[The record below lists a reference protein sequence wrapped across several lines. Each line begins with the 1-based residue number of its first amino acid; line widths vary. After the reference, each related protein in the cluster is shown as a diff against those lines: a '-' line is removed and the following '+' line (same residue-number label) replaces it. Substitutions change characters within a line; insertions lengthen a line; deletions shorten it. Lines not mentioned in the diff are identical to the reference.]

1 MKKHNT
7 NFLNYLSFL
16 IKVLILVSISLSTI
30 ADENQIGLVSE
41 INGDAIAIKDNLD
54 ERDLGIFDPIFS
66 NEEIF
71 VTQNSSLVLQFND
84 NTSIIMK
91 ELTSLNVS
99 EFENSKLNPQF
110 RLKILKGNV
119 IIESGSI
126 AKNKNGEMEVS
137 VKTSTLGLR
146 GTRVN
151 AGLNEKDEL
160 NISLGDDNFGSTGLI
175 EITNSGKKEKIVS
188 QDQIY
193 KISKGKMSSKD
204 KSTREINEEK
214 LANETFVNSS
224 TINEDKIEMQ
234 LISKLAN
241 GKIDDLNN
249 DDLINISDV
258 EELKNQ
264 ILNKKKKE
272 VQFIIDNTKKENSEF
287 LSNIINKSDE
297 KNTGEIIEKIIDN
310 KENLLEGVIEDLSD
324 KNNKF
329 LTTSDF
335 NGVGFIKEKI
345 FKTIVA
351 NETDKSAFILSKV
364 MFKSDDETISL
375 IINNTIEK
383 NNNNE
388 SKLSLKLI
396 SEFSENNPQKYEI
409 FSQNNQDQISKLVTS
424 AIDQAASNQEDVNLI
439 TKVISES
446 NEKINNIIIEEVI
459 KNSIND
465 KQTLSAKVLG
475 LISEIN
481 PNKIDDFDDENK
493 KNIMFQTNEVASK
506 QEQGLLNDEIDL
518 SSVVASIIINTDNKT
533 STLMIDSLSNF
544 LDDSNSKLSLK
555 VVKNLTKFENF
566 EDKLNIIS
574 NQTVI
579 DEGNVKKLIENAIKE
594 IGSESDIKIFKK
606 IVIDDDNNFITN
618 LIIDIGNEGDISQE
632 IKVIKILDEIIK
644 KDPIKV
650 KNIIKDNKEKE
661 IIKKITQPKKPKT
674 IKKIIII
681 YPKNISPN

>member
-7 NFLNYLSFL
+7 NFLNYFSFL
-16 IKVLILVSISLSTI
+16 IKVLFFISISLAAISE
-30 ADENQIGLVSE
+30 ENQIGLVSE
-41 INGDAIAIKDNLD
+41 INGDAIAINDNLD
-54 ERDLGIFDPIFS
+54 ERDLSIFDPIFL

-71 VTQNSSLVLQFND
+71 VTQNSSVVLQFND

-151 AGLNEKDEL
+151 ADLNEKNGL
-160 NISLGDDNFGSTGLI
+160 NISLGEDNFGNTGLI
-175 EITNSGKKEKIVS
+175 EFISGSQKEKITS
-188 QDQIY
+188 QDQMYEI
-193 KISKGKMSSKD
+193 SKD
-204 KSTREINEEK
+204 KISSREKTTVEKYVEK

-249 DDLINISDV
+249 DGLINISDV
-258 EELKNQ
+258 EELKNK

-287 LSNIINKSDE
+287 LSSVINKSDE
-297 KNTGEIIEKIIDN
+297 KNTGEVLEKIIDN

-335 NGVGFIKEKI
+335 NGAGFIKEKI

-351 NETDKSAFILSKV
+351 KETDKSAFILSKV
-364 MFKSDDETISL
+364 MAKSDNETISL

-383 NNNNE
+383 KNNNE

-396 SEFSENNPQKYEI
+396 AEFSENNPQKYEI
-409 FSQNNQDQISKLVTS
+409 FSQSNQGQISKLVTS
-424 AIDQAASNQEDVNLI
+424 AIDQASTNQEDVNLI

-446 NEKINNIIIEEVI
+446 NEEINNIIIEEVI
-459 KNSIND
+459 KNSIKD

-481 PNKIDDFDDENK
+481 PNKIDNLNDENK
-493 KNIMFQTNEVASK
+493 KNIMFKTNEVAFD
-506 QEQGLLNDEIDL
+506 QDQGLLNDEIDL
-518 SSVVASIIINTDNKT
+518 SGIVANIIMNTELNT
-533 STLMIDSLSNF
+533 STQMIDSLSNF
-544 LDDSNSKLSLK
+544 LDDSNSKLSLS
-555 VVKNLTKFENF
+555 VVKNLSKYENF
-566 EDKLNIIS
+566 DDKLEIIS
-574 NQTVI
+574 DKSVI
-579 DEGNVKKLIENAIKE
+579 DAGNVKKLIENAINE
-594 IGSESDIKIFKK
+594 ISSQSGINIFKK
-606 IVIDDDNNFITN
+606 IVIDNNDFITDI
-618 LIIDIGNEGDISQE
+618 IIDIGNEGDKSNE

-644 KDPIKV
+644 EDPIKV
-650 KNIIKDNKEKE
+650 QKIIKDNKEKK
-661 IIKKITQPKKPKT
+661 IIKKIIKPKKPKV
-674 IKKIIII
+674 IKEIPEI
-681 YPKNISPN
+681 YPIDVSPN

>member
-7 NFLNYLSFL
+7 NFLNYFSFL
-16 IKVLILVSISLSTI
+16 IKVLFFISISLPSI
-30 ADENQIGLVSE
+30 SEENQIGLVSE
-41 INGDAIAIKDNLD
+41 INGDAIAINDNLD
-54 ERDLGIFDPIFS
+54 ERELNIFDPIFL

-71 VTQNSSLVLQFND
+71 VIQDSSLVLQFND

-137 VKTSTLGLR
+137 IKTSTLGLR

-151 AGLNEKDEL
+151 ADLNKKGEL
-160 NISLGDDNFGSTGLI
+160 NISLGEDNFGNIGVI
-175 EITNSGKKEKIVS
+175 EFTSGSQKEKITS
-188 QDQIY
+188 QDQMYEI
-193 KISKGKMSSKD
+193 SKD
-204 KSTREINEEK
+204 KISSREKTTVEKYVEK
-214 LANETFVNSS
+214 LAYETFVNSS

-249 DDLINISDV
+249 DGLINISDV
-258 EELKNQ
+258 EELKNK

-287 LSNIINKSDE
+287 LSSVINKSDE
-297 KNTGEIIEKIIDN
+297 KNTGEVLEKIIDN

-335 NGVGFIKEKI
+335 NGAGFIKEKI
-345 FKTIVA
+345 FKNIVA
-351 NETDKSAFILSKV
+351 KETDKSAFILSKV
-364 MFKSDDETISL
+364 MAKSDDETISL

-383 NNNNE
+383 KNNNE

-396 SEFSENNPQKYEI
+396 AEFSENNPQKYEI
-409 FSQNNQDQISKLVTS
+409 FSQSNQGQISKLVTS
-424 AIDQAASNQEDVNLI
+424 AIDQASTNQEDVNLI

-446 NEKINNIIIEEVI
+446 NEEINNIIIEEVI
-459 KNSIND
+459 KNSIKD

-481 PNKIDDFDDENK
+481 PNKIDNLNDENK
-493 KNIMFQTNEVASK
+493 KNIMFKTNEVAFN
-506 QEQGLLNDEIDL
+506 QDQGLLNDEIDL
-518 SSVVASIIINTDNKT
+518 SGIVANIIMNTELNT
-533 STLMIDSLSNF
+533 STQMIDSLSNF
-544 LDDSNSKLSLK
+544 LDDINSKLSLS
-555 VVKNLTKFENF
+555 VVKNLAKYENF
-566 EDKLNIIS
+566 DDKLEIIS
-574 NQTVI
+574 DKSVI
-579 DEGNVKKLIENAIKE
+579 DAGNVKKLIENAIKK
-594 IGSESDIKIFKK
+594 ISSQSGINIFKK
-606 IVIDDDNNFITN
+606 IVIDNNDFITDI
-618 LIIDIGNEGDISQE
+618 IIDIGNEGNKSNE

-644 KDPIKV
+644 EDPIKV
-650 KNIIKDNKEKE
+650 QKIIKDNKEKK
-661 IIKKITQPKKPKT
+661 IIKKIIKPKKPKV
-674 IKKIIII
+674 IKEIPEI
-681 YPKNISPN
+681 YPIDVSPN

>member
-7 NFLNYLSFL
+7 NFLNYFSFL
-16 IKVLILVSISLSTI
+16 IKVLFFISISLAAISE
-30 ADENQIGLVSE
+30 ENQIGLVSE
-41 INGDAIAIKDNLD
+41 INGDAIAINDNLD
-54 ERDLGIFDPIFS
+54 ERDLSIFDPIFL

-71 VTQNSSLVLQFND
+71 VTQNSSVVLQFND

-151 AGLNEKDEL
+151 ADLNEKNGL
-160 NISLGDDNFGSTGLI
+160 NISLGEDNFGNTGLI
-175 EITNSGKKEKIVS
+175 EFISGSQKEKITS
-188 QDQIY
+188 QDQMYEI
-193 KISKGKMSSKD
+193 SKD
-204 KSTREINEEK
+204 KISSREKTTVEKYVEK

-249 DDLINISDV
+249 DGLINISDV
-258 EELKNQ
+258 EELKNK

-287 LSNIINKSDE
+287 LSSIINKSDE
-297 KNTGEIIEKIIDN
+297 KNTGEVLEKIIDN

-335 NGVGFIKEKI
+335 NGAGFIKEKI

-351 NETDKSAFILSKV
+351 KETDKSAFILSKV
-364 MFKSDDETISL
+364 MAKSDNETISL

-383 NNNNE
+383 KNNNE

-396 SEFSENNPQKYEI
+396 AEFSENNPQKYEI
-409 FSQNNQDQISKLVTS
+409 FSQSNQGQISKLVTS
-424 AIDQAASNQEDVNLI
+424 AIDQASTNQEDVNLI

-446 NEKINNIIIEEVI
+446 NEEINNIIIEEVI
-459 KNSIND
+459 KNSIKD

-481 PNKIDDFDDENK
+481 PNKIDNLNDENK
-493 KNIMFQTNEVASK
+493 KNIMFKTNEVAFD
-506 QEQGLLNDEIDL
+506 QDQGLLNDEIDL
-518 SSVVASIIINTDNKT
+518 SGIVANIIMNTELNT
-533 STLMIDSLSNF
+533 STQMIDSLSNF
-544 LDDSNSKLSLK
+544 LDDSNSKLSLS
-555 VVKNLTKFENF
+555 VVKNLSKYENF
-566 EDKLNIIS
+566 DDKLEIIS
-574 NQTVI
+574 DKSVI
-579 DEGNVKKLIENAIKE
+579 DAGNVKKLIENAINE
-594 IGSESDIKIFKK
+594 ISSQSGINIFKK
-606 IVIDDDNNFITN
+606 IVIDNNDFITDI
-618 LIIDIGNEGDISQE
+618 IIDIGNEGDKSNE

-644 KDPIKV
+644 EDPIKV
-650 KNIIKDNKEKE
+650 QKIIKDNKEKK
-661 IIKKITQPKKPKT
+661 IIKKIIKPKKPKV
-674 IKKIIII
+674 IKEIPEI
-681 YPKNISPN
+681 YPIDVSPN

>member
-7 NFLNYLSFL
+7 NFLNYFSFL
-16 IKVLILVSISLSTI
+16 IKVLFFISISLTAISE
-30 ADENQIGLVSE
+30 ENQIGLVSE
-41 INGDAIAIKDNLD
+41 INGDAIAINDNLD
-54 ERDLGIFDPIFS
+54 ERDLSIFDPIFL

-126 AKNKNGEMEVS
+126 AKNKNGEMEVL

-151 AGLNEKDEL
+151 TDLNKKDEL
-160 NISLGDDNFGSTGLI
+160 NISLGEDNFGNTGII
-175 EITNSGKKEKIVS
+175 EITDNGKKEKITS
-188 QDQIY
+188 QDQVYAILKD
-193 KISKGKMSSKD
+193 KISSRE
-204 KSTREINEEK
+204 KSTVEKNVEK

-249 DDLINISDV
+249 DGLINISDV

-287 LSNIINKSDE
+287 LSSVINKSDE
-297 KNTGEIIEKIIDN
+297 KNTGEVLEKIIDN
-310 KENLLEGVIEDLSD
+310 KENLLEGVIENLSD

-335 NGVGFIKEKI
+335 NGAGFIKEKI

-351 NETDKSAFILSKV
+351 KETDKSAFILSKV
-364 MFKSDDETISL
+364 MAKSDDETISL

-396 SEFSENNPQKYEI
+396 AEFSENNPQKYEI
-409 FSQNNQDQISKLVTS
+409 FSQSNQSQISKLVTS
-424 AIDQAASNQEDVNLI
+424 AIDQASTNQEDVNLI

-446 NEKINNIIIEEVI
+446 NEEINNIIIEEVI
-459 KNSIND
+459 KNSIKD

-481 PNKIDDFDDENK
+481 PNKIDNFNDENK
-493 KNIMFQTNEVASK
+493 KNIMFKTNEVAFN
-506 QEQGLLNDEIDL
+506 QDQGLLNDEIDL
-518 SSVVASIIINTDNKT
+518 SGIVANIIINTEFNT
-533 STLMIDSLSNF
+533 STQMIDSLSNF

-555 VVKNLTKFENF
+555 VVKNLTKYENF
-566 EDKLNIIS
+566 EDKLEIIS
-574 NQTVI
+574 DQTVI
-579 DEGNVKKLIENAIKE
+579 DAGNVKKLIANAIKE
-594 IGSESDIKIFKK
+594 ISDESEINMFKK
-606 IVIDDDNNFITN
+606 IVIDDDNDFLIN
-618 LIIDIGNEGDISQE
+618 LIIDIGNEGDNSNE

-644 KDPIKV
+644 KDPIK
-650 KNIIKDNKEKE
+650 IIKIIEDNKEKE
-661 IIKKITQPKKPKT
+661 IIKKIIKINKPKV
-674 IKKIIII
+674 IKKIKEI
-681 YPKNISPN
+681 YPIDVSPN

>member
-7 NFLNYLSFL
+7 NFLNYFSFL
-16 IKVLILVSISLSTI
+16 IKVLFFISISLPAISE
-30 ADENQIGLVSE
+30 ENQIGLVSE
-41 INGDAIAIKDNLD
+41 INGDAIAINDNLD
-54 ERDLGIFDPIFS
+54 ERDLSIFDPIFS

-71 VTQNSSLVLQFND
+71 ATQNSSLVLQFND

-110 RLKILKGNV
+110 KLKILKGNV
-119 IIESGSI
+119 IIESGLI

-137 VKTSTLGLR
+137 IKTSTLGLR
-146 GTRVN
+146 GTRIN
-151 AGLNEKDEL
+151 ADLNEKNGL
-160 NISLGDDNFGSTGLI
+160 NISLGEDNFGNTGII
-175 EITNSGKKEKIVS
+175 EITNNGKKKKITS
-188 QDQIY
+188 QDQMY
-193 KISKGKMSSKD
+193 EISKDEISSRE
-204 KSTREINEEK
+204 KSTVEKDIEK

-234 LISKLAN
+234 LISKLAK
-241 GKIDDLNN
+241 GKIEDLNN
-249 DDLINISDV
+249 DGLINISDV

-272 VQFIIDNTKKENSEF
+272 VQFIINNTRKENSEF
-287 LSNIINKSDE
+287 LSSVINKSDE
-297 KNTGEIIEKIIDN
+297 KNTGEALEKIIDN

-335 NGVGFIKEKI
+335 NGAGFIKEKI

-351 NETDKSAFILSKV
+351 KETDKSAFILSKV
-364 MFKSDDETISL
+364 MSKSDDETISL
-375 IINNTIEK
+375 IISNTIEK

-409 FSQNNQDQISKLVTS
+409 FSQSNQDQISKLITS
-424 AIDQAASNQEDVNLI
+424 AIDQAASNEEDVNLI

-446 NEKINNIIIEEVI
+446 NEEINNIIIDEVI
-459 KNSIND
+459 KNSIKD
-465 KQTLSAKVLG
+465 KQTLSAKVFG

-481 PNKIDDFDDENK
+481 PNKIDNFNDENK

-518 SSVVASIIINTDNKT
+518 SDVVSKIIINTDNKT
-533 STLMIDSLSNF
+533 STQMIDSLGNF

-566 EDKLNIIS
+566 EDKLKIIS

-579 DEGNVKKLIENAIKE
+579 DAGNVKKLIEKAIKE
-594 IGSESDIKIFKK
+594 IDFESDMEIFKK
-606 IVIDDDNNFITN
+606 IVIDDDDDFLIN
-618 LIIDIGNEGDISQE
+618 LIIKIGNEGNKSDE

-644 KDPIKV
+644 KDPIKIV
-650 KNIIKDNKEKE
+650 KIIEDNKEKE
-661 IIKKITQPKKPKT
+661 IIKKIIKTKKPKI
-674 IKKIIII
+674 IKKIKEI
-681 YPKNISPN
+681 YPIDVSPN

>member
-7 NFLNYLSFL
+7 NFLNYFSFL
-16 IKVLILVSISLSTI
+16 IKVLFFISISLAAISE
-30 ADENQIGLVSE
+30 ENQIGLVSE
-41 INGDAIAIKDNLD
+41 INGDAIAINDNLD
-54 ERDLGIFDPIFS
+54 ERDLSIFDPIFL

-71 VTQNSSLVLQFND
+71 VTQNSSVVLQFND

-151 AGLNEKDEL
+151 ADLNEKNGL
-160 NISLGDDNFGSTGLI
+160 NISLGEDNFGNTGLI
-175 EITNSGKKEKIVS
+175 EFISGSQKEKITS
-188 QDQIY
+188 QDQMYEI
-193 KISKGKMSSKD
+193 SKD
-204 KSTREINEEK
+204 KISSREKTTVEKYVEK

-249 DDLINISDV
+249 DGLINISDV
-258 EELKNQ
+258 EELKNK

-272 VQFIIDNTKKENSEF
+272 VKFIIDNTKKENSEF
-287 LSNIINKSDE
+287 LSSIINKSDE
-297 KNTGEIIEKIIDN
+297 KNTGEVLEKIIDN

-335 NGVGFIKEKI
+335 NGAGFIKEKI

-351 NETDKSAFILSKV
+351 KETDKSAFILSKV
-364 MFKSDDETISL
+364 MAKSDNETISL

-383 NNNNE
+383 KNNNE

-396 SEFSENNPQKYEI
+396 AEFSENNPQKYEI
-409 FSQNNQDQISKLVTS
+409 FSQSNQGQISKLVTS
-424 AIDQAASNQEDVNLI
+424 AIDQASTNQEDVNLI

-446 NEKINNIIIEEVI
+446 NEEINNIIIEEVI
-459 KNSIND
+459 KNSIKD

-481 PNKIDDFDDENK
+481 PNKIDNLNDENK
-493 KNIMFQTNEVASK
+493 KNIMFKTNEVAFD
-506 QEQGLLNDEIDL
+506 QDQGLLNDEIDL
-518 SSVVASIIINTDNKT
+518 SGIVANIIMNTELNT
-533 STLMIDSLSNF
+533 STQMIDSLSNF
-544 LDDSNSKLSLK
+544 LDDSNSKLSLS
-555 VVKNLTKFENF
+555 VVKNLSKYENF
-566 EDKLNIIS
+566 DDKLEIIS
-574 NQTVI
+574 DKSVI
-579 DEGNVKKLIENAIKE
+579 DAGNVKKLIENAINE
-594 IGSESDIKIFKK
+594 ISSQSGINIFKK
-606 IVIDDDNNFITN
+606 IVIDNNDFITDI
-618 LIIDIGNEGDISQE
+618 IIDIGNEGDKSNE

-644 KDPIKV
+644 EDPIKV
-650 KNIIKDNKEKE
+650 QKIIKDNKEKK
-661 IIKKITQPKKPKT
+661 IIKKIIKPKKPKV
-674 IKKIIII
+674 IKEIPEI
-681 YPKNISPN
+681 YPIDVSPN

>member
-7 NFLNYLSFL
+7 NFLNYFSFL
-16 IKVLILVSISLSTI
+16 IKVLFFISISLAAISE
-30 ADENQIGLVSE
+30 ENQIGLVSE
-41 INGDAIAIKDNLD
+41 INGDAIAINDNLD
-54 ERDLGIFDPIFS
+54 ERDLSIFDPIFL

-110 RLKILKGNV
+110 RLKILNGNV

-137 VKTSTLGLR
+137 IKTSTLGLR

-151 AGLNEKDEL
+151 ADLNKKGEL
-160 NISLGDDNFGSTGLI
+160 NISLGEDNFGNIGVI
-175 EITNSGKKEKIVS
+175 EFTSGSQKEKITS
-188 QDQIY
+188 QDQMYEI
-193 KISKGKMSSKD
+193 SKD
-204 KSTREINEEK
+204 KISSREKTTVEKYVEK
-214 LANETFVNSS
+214 LAYETFVNSS

-249 DDLINISDV
+249 DGLINISDV
-258 EELKNQ
+258 EELKNK

-287 LSNIINKSDE
+287 LSSVINKSDE
-297 KNTGEIIEKIIDN
+297 KNTGEVLEKIIDN

-335 NGVGFIKEKI
+335 NGAGFIKEKI
-345 FKTIVA
+345 FKNIVA
-351 NETDKSAFILSKV
+351 KETDKSAFILSKV
-364 MFKSDDETISL
+364 MAKSDDETISL

-383 NNNNE
+383 KNNNE

-396 SEFSENNPQKYEI
+396 AEFSENNPQKYEI
-409 FSQNNQDQISKLVTS
+409 FSQSNQGQISKLVTS
-424 AIDQAASNQEDVNLI
+424 AIDQASTNQEDVNLI

-446 NEKINNIIIEEVI
+446 NEEINNIIIEEVI
-459 KNSIND
+459 KNSIKD

-481 PNKIDDFDDENK
+481 PNKIDNFNDENK
-493 KNIMFQTNEVASK
+493 KNIMFKTNEVAFN
-506 QEQGLLNDEIDL
+506 QDQGLLNDEIDL
-518 SSVVASIIINTDNKT
+518 SGIVANIIMNTELNT
-533 STLMIDSLSNF
+533 STQMIDSLSNF
-544 LDDSNSKLSLK
+544 LDDINSKLSLS
-555 VVKNLTKFENF
+555 VVKNLAKYENF
-566 EDKLNIIS
+566 DDKLEIIS
-574 NQTVI
+574 DKSVI
-579 DEGNVKKLIENAIKE
+579 DAGNVKKLIENAIKK
-594 IGSESDIKIFKK
+594 ISSQSGINIFKK
-606 IVIDDDNNFITN
+606 IVIDNNDFITDI
-618 LIIDIGNEGDISQE
+618 IIDIGNEGNKSNE

-644 KDPIKV
+644 EDPIKV
-650 KNIIKDNKEKE
+650 QKIIKDNKEKK
-661 IIKKITQPKKPKT
+661 IIKKIIKPKKPKV
-674 IKKIIII
+674 IKEIPEI
-681 YPKNISPN
+681 YPIDVSPN

>member
-7 NFLNYLSFL
+7 NFLNYFSFL
-16 IKVLILVSISLSTI
+16 IKVLFFISISLAAISE
-30 ADENQIGLVSE
+30 ENQIGLVSE
-41 INGDAIAIKDNLD
+41 INGDAIAINDNLD
-54 ERDLGIFDPIFS
+54 ERDLSIFDPIFL

-110 RLKILKGNV
+110 RLKILNGNV

-137 VKTSTLGLR
+137 IKTSTLGLR

-151 AGLNEKDEL
+151 ADLNKKGEL
-160 NISLGDDNFGSTGLI
+160 NISLGEDNFGNIGVI
-175 EITNSGKKEKIVS
+175 EFTSGSQKEKITS
-188 QDQIY
+188 QDQMYEI
-193 KISKGKMSSKD
+193 SKD
-204 KSTREINEEK
+204 KISSREKTTVEKYVEK
-214 LANETFVNSS
+214 LAYETFVNSS

-249 DDLINISDV
+249 DGLINISDV
-258 EELKNQ
+258 EELKNK

-287 LSNIINKSDE
+287 LSSVINKSDE
-297 KNTGEIIEKIIDN
+297 KNTGEVLEKIIDN

-335 NGVGFIKEKI
+335 NGAGFIKEKI

-351 NETDKSAFILSKV
+351 KETDKSAFILSKV
-364 MFKSDDETISL
+364 MAKSDDETISL

-383 NNNNE
+383 KNNNE

-396 SEFSENNPQKYEI
+396 AEFSENNPQKYEI
-409 FSQNNQDQISKLVTS
+409 FSQSNQGQISKLVTS
-424 AIDQAASNQEDVNLI
+424 AIDQASTNQEDVNLI

-446 NEKINNIIIEEVI
+446 NEEINNIIIDEVV
-459 KNSIND
+459 KNSIKD

-481 PNKIDDFDDENK
+481 PNKIDNFNDENK
-493 KNIMFQTNEVASK
+493 KNIMFKTNEVAFN
-506 QEQGLLNDEIDL
+506 QDQGLLNDEIDL
-518 SSVVASIIINTDNKT
+518 SGIVANIIMNTELNT
-533 STLMIDSLSNF
+533 STQMIDSLSNF
-544 LDDSNSKLSLK
+544 LDDINSKLSLS
-555 VVKNLTKFENF
+555 VVKNLAKYENF
-566 EDKLNIIS
+566 DDKLEIIS
-574 NQTVI
+574 DKSVI
-579 DEGNVKKLIENAIKE
+579 DAGNVKKLIENAIKK
-594 IGSESDIKIFKK
+594 ISSQSGINIFKK
-606 IVIDDDNNFITN
+606 IVIDNNDFITDI
-618 LIIDIGNEGDISQE
+618 IIDIGNEGDKSNQ

-644 KDPIKV
+644 EDPIKAQ
-650 KNIIKDNKEKE
+650 KIIKDNKEKK
-661 IIKKITQPKKPKT
+661 IIKKIIKPKKPKV
-674 IKKIIII
+674 IKEIPEI
-681 YPKNISPN
+681 YPIDVSPN